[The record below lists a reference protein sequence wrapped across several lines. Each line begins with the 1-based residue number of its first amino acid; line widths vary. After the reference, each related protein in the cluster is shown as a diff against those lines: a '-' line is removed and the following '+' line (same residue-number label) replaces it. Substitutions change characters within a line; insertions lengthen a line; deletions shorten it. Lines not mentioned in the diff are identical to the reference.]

1 MINPDSAP
9 HFVTVRGIFSHGP
22 GWGLGRPLH
31 LRRASL
37 SPGAGCQTMGS
48 AVRMASAPLSDGIRL
63 KYTRIIL
70 RIYQL
75 VKGHVMLV
83 PFIKRFNICLP
94 TDLDDQF
101 LNLVFS
107 PQSASRDR
115 RSSLYRFSS
124 KGRRVAA
131 TPPPFQIRSQQ
142 RCEQAQQIPKRSVQ
156 Q

>member
-1 MINPDSAP
+1 
-9 HFVTVRGIFSHGP
+9 
-22 GWGLGRPLH
+22 
-31 LRRASL
+31 
-37 SPGAGCQTMGS
+37 
-48 AVRMASAPLSDGIRL
+48 
-63 KYTRIIL
+63 
-70 RIYQL
+70 
-75 VKGHVMLV
+75 MLV

-142 RCEQAQQIPKRSVQ
+142 WCEQTQQIPKRSVQ